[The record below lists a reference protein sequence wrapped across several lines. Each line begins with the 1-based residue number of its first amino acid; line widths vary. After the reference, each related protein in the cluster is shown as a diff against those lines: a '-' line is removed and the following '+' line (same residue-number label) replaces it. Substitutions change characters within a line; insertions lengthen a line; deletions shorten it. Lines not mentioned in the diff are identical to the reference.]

1 MWFVISIYWHRAPKN
16 PFNFLSDR
24 SKDDLWYPSQ
34 NSLNYT
40 WVYANKMTFDKYL
53 RVGVGCQGTNP
64 MTGGWTFSHRLPTF
78 RERKVTGDSSITN
91 GQWFNQSCH
100 IRQWTLYKKK
110 KKKKTCVQRASRLV
124 ETQRCQRVVCPKKA
138 WKPHASSHMFSFMHL
153 FHLAAPEFYP
163 FTIHQFSSK

>member
-110 KKKKTCVQRASRLV
+110 KKKDLRSEGFQVGRNAEMSESGMPKEGVEAACLFPHVFIYASLPSGCSWV
-124 ETQRCQRVVCPKKA
+124 L
-138 WKPHASSHMFSFMHL
+138 SFYNTSV
-153 FHLAAPEFYP
+153 F
-163 FTIHQFSSK
+163 